1 MDIDGDELSEIKVII
16 IRVMIK
22 RIDKRKEDAF
32 SGFSSH
38 LGVIKVM
45 IVEEDKKYL
54 KQSGSPSRLLLERT
68 FVTVGNL
75 TIFFVGGEL
84 GPDYI

>member
-1 MDIDGDELSEIKVII
+1 
-16 IRVMIK
+16 MIK
-22 RIDKRKEDAF
+22 RIEKRKEDAF

-38 LGVIKVM
+38 LAVIKVM

-68 FVTVGNL
+68 FFTVGNL
-75 TIFFVGGEL
+75 TIFFCWGGVWW